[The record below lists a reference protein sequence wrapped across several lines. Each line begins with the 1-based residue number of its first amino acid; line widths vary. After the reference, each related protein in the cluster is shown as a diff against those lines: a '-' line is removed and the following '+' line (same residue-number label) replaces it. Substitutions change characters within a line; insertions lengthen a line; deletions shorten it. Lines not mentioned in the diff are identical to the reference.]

1 MGDLPGCCVFLQTVY
16 NRSAEEFHRFSSVT
30 ESGPPCRSKEMKH
43 NMNRI
48 ARVPVLAAAT
58 VFLLLTTTGCNQL
71 KARDQLNKGV
81 DAFKSAQYE
90 EAIDH
95 FQKAVSLDPSF
106 PMTRMFL
113 ATAYSEQVVP
123 DLQTPDN
130 LKKADL
136 AIQSYKLV
144 LASNASQD
152 TKNTAMKGIA
162 SLYFNIDK
170 PDLAKVWQEKVIQ
183 ADPNDA
189 DAPYTIGVIDWRQAY
204 KTATKILGSGG
215 LQPDNK
221 GDLKMSKQLCTM
233 FQQQNTDVV
242 NEGMQMLEKAIKL
255 NPSDDQAMSYLN
267 LMYRLKA
274 DTDCADKT
282 VAQDDISK
290 ADFWSQKAMG
300 TRKQN
305 ELKKEKNTNQ
315 GITLQSNS

>member
-1 MGDLPGCCVFLQTVY
+1 
-16 NRSAEEFHRFSSVT
+16 
-30 ESGPPCRSKEMKH
+30 
-43 NMNRI
+43 MNRI

-113 ATAYSEQVVP
+113 ATAYAEQVVP

-136 AIQSYKLV
+136 AIKSYKEV

-152 TKNTAMKGIA
+152 TKNTAMKGVA
-162 SLYFNIDK
+162 SLYFNTDK
-170 PDLAKVWQEKVIQ
+170 PDLAKTWQQKVIQ
-183 ADPNDA
+183 ADPSDA

-204 KTATKILGSGG
+204 KNNVKILASGG
-215 LQPDNK
+215 LTPDNK

-233 FQQQNTDVV
+233 VQTQNTDLV
-242 NEGMQMLEKAIKL
+242 NEGMQMLESAIKL
-255 NPSDDQAMSYLN
+255 RPSDDQAMSYLN

-274 DTDCADKT
+274 DTDCADKAT
-282 VAQDDISK
+282 AQADISK
-290 ADFWSQKAMG
+290 ADFWSQKALG
-300 TRKQN
+300 TRKENQ
-305 ELKKEKNTNQ
+305 LKKEKNINQ
-315 GITLQSNS
+315 GIRLNPTS

>member
-1 MGDLPGCCVFLQTVY
+1 
-16 NRSAEEFHRFSSVT
+16 
-30 ESGPPCRSKEMKH
+30 MKH

-95 FQKAVSLDPSF
+95 FQKAVSLDPTF

-113 ATAYSEQVVP
+113 ATAYAEQVVP

-136 AIQSYKLV
+136 AIKSYKEV
-144 LASNASQD
+144 LASDASQD
-152 TKNTAMKGIA
+152 TKSTAMKGVA
-162 SLYFNIDK
+162 SLYFNTDK
-170 PDLAKVWQEKVIQ
+170 PDQAKIWQEKVIQ
-183 ADPNDA
+183 ADPTDA
-189 DAPYTIGVIDWRQAY
+189 DAPYTIGVIDWKKAY
-204 KTATKILGSGG
+204 TNQVKILASGG
-215 LQPDNK
+215 LTPDNK
-221 GDLKMSKQLCTM
+221 GDLKMSKQLCSM
-233 FQQQNTDVV
+233 VQDQNTALV
-242 NEGMQMLEKAIKL
+242 NEGMQMLEQAIKL
-255 NPSDDQAMSYLN
+255 RPSDDQAMSYLN

-274 DTDCADKT
+274 DTDCADKS

-290 ADFWSQKAMG
+290 ADFWSQKALG
-300 TRKQN
+300 TRKENQ
-305 ELKKEKNTNQ
+305 LKKEKTTNQ
-315 GITLQSNS
+315 GISLSPTS